1 MMRMITAAVALLAAA
16 LLAGCERPP
25 VQSVQHGY
33 RGTGMVQ
40 VYNPRTLA
48 EQIPLNQPP
57 AVLPQL
63 PAGGPVSKDIYQ
75 NVQVLGDLDVG
86 NFTRLMTSMTN
97 WVAPN
102 EGCVYCHNLANL
114 AEDSKYTKVVA
125 RAMLRM
131 TQKINAEWQPHVAA
145 TGVTCWTCH
154 RGQAV
159 PQQVWFTTPPQDKRA
174 DFIGNRNGQNL
185 ADPDVGL
192 ASLPGDPFTMY
203 LSTKPQ
209 TIAVGGPT
217 ALPTGHV
224 ASLQATEGTY
234 ALMMHMSDGLGVNCT
249 YCHSTR
255 NFAKWEESTTQR
267 VTAWHGLRMVSD
279 LNVNHMLPLTDV
291 FPASRK
297 GPLGDVA
304 KVNCAT
310 CHQGAY
316 KPVYGAPMAKDFPE
330 LQRVVAPAAA
340 PADAASAPP
349 TATTA
354 APGASPAPVQVS
366 LR

>member
-1 MMRMITAAVALLAAA
+1 MMRMITATVVLLGAA

-25 VQSVQHGY
+25 VQSVQWGY

-40 VYNPRTLA
+40 VYNPRALE
-48 EQIPLNQPP
+48 EQIPQNQPP

-63 PAGGPVSKDIYQ
+63 PPGGPAAKDIYQ

-86 NFTRLMTSMTN
+86 NFTRLMTSITN

-102 EGCVYCHNLANL
+102 EGCVYCHNLENL
-114 AEDSKYTKVVA
+114 ADDSKYTKVVS
-125 RAMLRM
+125 RAMLKM
-131 TQKINAEWQPHVAA
+131 TQQINVDWKPHVAD

-154 RGQAV
+154 RGQHI
-159 PQQVWFTTPPQDKRA
+159 PQEVWFTTPPQNKRA

-185 ADPDVGL
+185 ADVNVGL
-192 ASLPGDPFTMY
+192 SSLPGDPFSMY
-203 LSTKPQ
+203 LSANPQ

-234 ALMMHMSDGLGVNCT
+234 ALMMHMSDALGVNCT

-267 VTAWHGLRMVSD
+267 VTAWHGIRMAAD

-304 KVNCAT
+304 KVSCAT

-330 LQRVVAPAAA
+330 LQRVAAPPA
-340 PADAASAPP
+340 PADAASAPAAN
-349 TATTA
+349 AT
-354 APGASPAPVQVS
+354 APGTGAAPVQVS
-366 LR
+366 QR